1 VTTYPLQTLG
11 PTISA
16 NGISI
21 PAYSDI
27 YASLQASFQAI
38 YGSTAVISPSS
49 QDGQMLAI
57 FAQAIYDCNLAMVAL
72 YNAYSPATAA
82 GTPLSSAVKINALA
96 RQAGTYST
104 APLTI
109 TGQANQTIP
118 AGIAQDLNGYQWALP
133 ANTVIPNTGTITVT
147 ATCTTIGAIAA
158 APNTITTIANPTLG
172 WQSVTNATAATV
184 GSNVEND
191 GALRMRQAASTAG
204 PSTTLIASIL
214 ASVAAV
220 PGVVAYA
227 GHENPGSS
235 TDGYGTPAH
244 SIWIVVEG
252 GSATAVAT
260 AIANRKPPG
269 IQTQGAQQVTV
280 IDSAGVPTVIN
291 FDYFTQEPI
300 TVVVTIQPLANYAAA
315 TGTQI
320 INAIVSFINSLGGGQ
335 TVYPGQVQA
344 AASLVGQTVS
354 STFAITALTMAI
366 GAGSQSTSPIVLTFN
381 QIATCSASNVTL
393 IT

>member
-1 VTTYPLQTLG
+1 MTTYPLQTLG